1 MKTEEQVST
10 LQSII
15 EQRHAAERA
24 VVEHQNKLI
33 AERQGCEKRIQ
44 EIAAELKAS
53 GYKVP
58 RKPRTKKVAQAS

>member
-1 MKTEEQVST
+1 MKEETV
-10 LQSII
+10 QSVIA
-15 EQRHAAERA
+15 QKQAAEQA
-24 VVEHQNKLI
+24 VVELHGKLI

-58 RKPRTKKVAQAS
+58 RKPRTKKAAQAS